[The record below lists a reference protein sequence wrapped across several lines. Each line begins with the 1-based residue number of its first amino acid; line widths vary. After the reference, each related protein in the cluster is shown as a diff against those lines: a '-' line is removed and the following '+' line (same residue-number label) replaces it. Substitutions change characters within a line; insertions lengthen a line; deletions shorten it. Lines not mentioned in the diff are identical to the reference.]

1 MKVCRQTA
9 AFLVEFVFLFQI
21 IIVQVNIVGDI
32 EISFALSDF
41 WDMVQKSEVSGIDDT
56 ELSDKSNAELILILL
71 NIVDNVL
78 KNNPKKT
85 LILFENLDHLVS
97 LKEYV
102 EIIHAADTITKK
114 YDLFFIFSS
123 SLNKYVCCDIDFLEG
138 ISVFGDVH
146 FQMPEYNRLYL
157 FLKENNPN
165 EKEFSNEHVQK
176 IICNIIQSIGQSN
189 FLNTVEENVVCK
201 LINQTLLLDDKIPD
215 EKIPEIAFLKA

>member
-1 MKVCRQTA
+1 MCIR
-9 AFLVEFVFLFQI
+9 
-21 IIVQVNIVGDI
+21 DR
-32 EISFALSDF
+32 
-41 WDMVQKSEVSGIDDT
+41 
-56 ELSDKSNAELILILL
+56 
-71 NIVDNVL
+71 
-78 KNNPKKT
+78 
-85 LILFENLDHLVS
+85 
-97 LKEYV
+97 
-102 EIIHAADTITKK
+102 
-114 YDLFFIFSS
+114 
-123 SLNKYVCCDIDFLEG
+123 NKYVCCDIDFLEG

-157 FLKENNPN
+157 FLKENYPY

>member
-1 MKVCRQTA
+1 M
-9 AFLVEFVFLFQI
+9 
-21 IIVQVNIVGDI
+21 
-32 EISFALSDF
+32 
-41 WDMVQKSEVSGIDDT
+41 GIT
-56 ELSDKSNAELILILL
+56 M
-71 NIVDNVL
+71 
-78 KNNPKKT
+78 
-85 LILFENLDHLVS
+85 
-97 LKEYV
+97 KEYV

-123 SLNKYVCCDIDFLEG
+123 SLNKYVCCDIDFLES

-157 FLKENNPN
+157 FLKENYPY

-215 EKIPEIAFLKA
+215 EKMPEMAFLKA